1 MKGGLSRFGGRP
13 RVRDVFFFFPVSIA
27 GASKPRLGIRCRTL
41 LVAEQPGRRG
51 TGERRANPG
60 WHAVTGSVAR

>member
-1 MKGGLSRFGGRP
+1 MTA
-13 RVRDVFFFFPVSIA
+13 FFFFPVSIA